1 MSRQTSLHRYAFLLL
16 LSSTILISCSDWK
29 DQGSALISK
38 ETILKHVEVLSSD
51 EFEGRAPA
59 TKGEDLTVEYLLNEF
74 ERMGIEPGLE
84 DGSYTQEVPL
94 LAMNVNRGSAAMS
107 YTSTSGRKSL
117 EFYNEFMAWPS
128 NEEERVRVR
137 NAELLYVGYGIEAPE
152 FDWDDFKGVDV
163 ADKILV
169 FKNSDPGYTP
179 ELFAGEARLYYG
191 RWSYKFEKAFEKG
204 ALGAIIVHTTPT
216 AGYPWLVVANSW
228 GRQRFTLKSAPGTME
243 NAPAFNAWLTT
254 NSSQELFAA
263 AGLSLSEQLSAA
275 DSPDF
280 EPVPLKGVR
289 MDVSLD
295 ATYGDLGT
303 RNVIGKISGNDPEHK
318 DEYLV
323 LTAHHDHLGVT
334 MPVQGDSINNGAHDD
349 AAGVAGVLN
358 LAEAFKAVQPHLK
371 RSVLLLF
378 VGAEEMGLLGSKY
391 WAENPTVDPAFVTGN
406 LNLDASQVYGPTRD
420 MELIGFGRNTFSDVL
435 VRVAEQHGRTVL
447 PDQAPE
453 QGLFYRS
460 DHFSLAKVGIPAL
473 FPGGGSDYT
482 GKPEGYAAL
491 VDSVQAANYHNVND
505 EVNEYWDLQGAE
517 NDLKIFF
524 EASLEVLNAPTMM
537 EWVPGD
543 EFEAARKASLE
554 RRAANP

>member
-1 MSRQTSLHRYAFLLL
+1 MFRGLLFLLI
-16 LSSTILISCSDWK
+16 SSVTLASCSTWQ
-29 DQGSALISK
+29 DQGAALISK
-38 ETILKHVEVLSSD
+38 DTVLKHVEVLSSD

-59 TKGEDLTVEYLLNEF
+59 TRGEDLTVEYILNEF
-74 ERMGIEPGLE
+74 ERIGVEPGMA
-84 DGSYTQEVPL
+84 DGSFTQDVPL
-94 LAMNVNRGSAAMS
+94 LAMNVNRDATSLS
-107 YTSTSGRKSL
+107 YSSPAGRKSL
-117 EFYNEFMAWPS
+117 EYYREFMAWPS
-128 NEEERVRVR
+128 NEEERIRVR

-152 FDWDDFKGVDV
+152 FNWDDFKGVDV
-163 ADKILV
+163 KGKVLV
-169 FKNSDPGYTP
+169 FKNSDPEYDP

-263 AGLSLSEQLSAA
+263 AGLNLGEQLAAA

-280 EPVPLKGVR
+280 EPVPLTGVR
-289 MDVSLD
+289 MNVSLD

-303 RNVIGKISGNDPEHK
+303 RNIVGKISGSDPELK

-358 LAEAFKAVQPHLK
+358 LAESFKAVQPNLK
-371 RSVLLLF
+371 RSVLLLI

-391 WAENPTVDPAFVTGN
+391 WAENPTEDPATVTAN

-420 MELIGFGRNTFSDVL
+420 MELIGYGRNTFSDIL
-435 VRVAEQHGRTVL
+435 VKVAEQQGRTVL

-460 DHFSLAKVGIPAL
+460 DHFSMAKVGIPAL
-473 FPGGGSDYT
+473 FPGGGSDYI

-505 EVNEYWDLQGAE
+505 EINEYWDLQGME

-524 EASLEVLNAPTMM
+524 DASLEVLNATEMM
-537 EWVPGD
+537 EWKPGD

-554 RRAANP
+554 RRSANP

>member
-1 MSRQTSLHRYAFLLL
+1 MFRGLFFLLI
-16 LSSTILISCSDWK
+16 SSVTLASCSSWQ
-29 DQGSALISK
+29 DQGAALISK
-38 ETILKHVEVLSSD
+38 DTVLKHVEVLSSD

-59 TKGEDLTVEYLLNEF
+59 TRGEDLTVEYILNEF
-74 ERMGIEPGLE
+74 ERIGVEPGME
-84 DGSYTQEVPL
+84 DGSFTQDVPL
-94 LAMNVNRGSAAMS
+94 LAMNVNRDAASLS
-107 YTSTSGRKSL
+107 YSSTVGRKTL
-117 EFYNEFMAWPS
+117 DYYQEFMAWPS

-152 FDWDDFKGVDV
+152 FNWDDFKGVDV
-163 ADKILV
+163 KGKVLV
-169 FKNSDPGYTP
+169 FKNSDPEYDP

-263 AGLSLSEQLSAA
+263 AGLNLGEQLAAA

-280 EPVPLKGVR
+280 QPVPLTGVR
-289 MDVSLD
+289 MNVSLD

-303 RNVIGKISGNDPEHK
+303 RNVVGKISGTDPELK

-358 LAEAFKAVQPHLK
+358 LAESFKAVQPNLK
-371 RSVLLLF
+371 RSVLLLI

-391 WAENPTVDPAFVTGN
+391 WAENPTEDPATVTAN
-406 LNLDASQVYGPTRD
+406 LNLDGSQVYGPTRD
-420 MELIGFGRNTFSDVL
+420 MELIGYGRNTFSDVL
-435 VRVAEQHGRTVL
+435 VKVAEQHGRTVL
-447 PDQAPE
+447 PDQAPA

-460 DHFSLAKVGIPAL
+460 DHFSMAKVGIPAL
-473 FPGGGSDYT
+473 FPGGGSDYI

-505 EVNEYWDLQGAE
+505 EINEYWDLQGME

-524 EASLEVLNAPTMM
+524 DASLEVLNAPGMM
-537 EWVPGD
+537 EWKPGD

-554 RRAANP
+554 RRSANP

>member
-1 MSRQTSLHRYAFLLL
+1 MNRLSFMFRGLLFLLI
-16 LSSTILISCSDWK
+16 SSVTLASCSTWQ
-29 DQGSALISK
+29 DQGATLISK
-38 ETILKHVEVLSSD
+38 ETVLKHVEVLSSD

-59 TKGEDLTVEYLLNEF
+59 TRGEDLTVEYILNEF
-74 ERMGIEPGLE
+74 ERIGVEPGMA
-84 DGSYTQEVPL
+84 DGSFTQDVPL
-94 LAMNVNRGSAAMS
+94 LAMNVNRGSASLGYSSPA
-107 YTSTSGRKSL
+107 GRKNL

-128 NEEERVRVR
+128 NEQERVRVR

-152 FDWDDFKGVDV
+152 FNWDDFKGVDV
-163 ADKILV
+163 KGKVLV
-169 FKNSDPGYTP
+169 FKNSDPEYDP

-254 NSSQELFAA
+254 NSSQELFSA
-263 AGLSLSEQLSAA
+263 AGLNLGEQLAAA

-280 EPVPLKGVR
+280 EPVPLTGVR
-289 MDVSLD
+289 MNVSLD
-295 ATYGDLGT
+295 ASYGDLGT
-303 RNVIGKISGNDPEHK
+303 RNIVGKISGSDPELK

-358 LAEAFKAVQPHLK
+358 LAESFKAVQPNLK
-371 RSVLLLF
+371 RSVLLLI

-391 WAENPTVDPAFVTGN
+391 WAENPTEDPAMVTAN

-420 MELIGFGRNTFSDVL
+420 MELIGYGRNTFSDVL
-435 VRVAEQHGRTVL
+435 VRIAEQHGRTVL
-447 PDQAPE
+447 PDQAPA

-460 DHFSLAKVGIPAL
+460 DHFSMAKVGIPAL
-473 FPGGGSDYT
+473 FPGGGSDYI

-505 EVNEYWDLQGAE
+505 EINEYWDLQGME

-524 EASLEVLNAPTMM
+524 DASLEVLNAPEMM
-537 EWVPGD
+537 EWKPGD

-554 RRAANP
+554 RRSANP